1 MCVMRV
7 MRRRHEP
14 RGDAGHDTSE
24 AAQAAPKLIWN
35 DDKSN
40 DYFLRIIIFF
50 GIWGSLLKKYYKCH
64 TLRRGEI
71 YLPEVLKMNS
81 RKWIFWVKIFFS
93 SSHGGGVR
101 GPCYIC
107 QTFFPPVIT
116 RRRLLP
122 VHYGPRRRDGTGM
135 LFWALDHASNIFV
148 VLYIILLWSEIP
160 IFIVLIIRIRCFHQY
175 QYFNIGCTGN
185 KLMSMNRAETTE
197 STTHLTPW
205 H

>member
-14 RGDAGHDTSE
+14 RGDAGHDTPE

-40 DYFLRIIIFF
+40 DYFFENNNILWDLGKPSKKVLQVSHPKGGRN
-50 GIWGSLLKKYYKCH
+50 LLARSK
-64 TLRRGEI
+64 
-71 YLPEVLKMNS
+71 
-81 RKWIFWVKIFFS
+81 KWIFWVKFFFLR
-93 SSHGGGVR
+93 HTEGGVR

-122 VHYGPRRRDGTGM
+122 VHCGPRRRDGTGM

-160 IFIVLIIRIRCFHQY
+160 IFISEWFFFLEQVVLIIK
-175 QYFNIGCTGN
+175 N
-185 KLMSMNRAETTE
+185 KQT
-197 STTHLTPW
+197 
-205 H
+205 